1 VEVRLPLRQA
11 LATMVSNDDTVDAA
25 KYWEL
30 RLSLCDDPINEV
42 ALLVHLRR
50 GALPRPQV
58 GEVVSVQVTGAGS
71 EVANGVF
78 VRDGVYTGFAGEY
91 RTGAPLFKN
100 GEWWMIRYRM
110 PSGSF
115 RWYISDS
122 RTLGREVGDLYYTI
136 SCAAEPPTDR
146 PWRQAKAGAE
156 PVPRMRSMR
165 GPPRPVGPEVADASP
180 LVQLVERQTDRL
192 NASGVDVSPLLTP
205 LVPLGAL
212 ASIDVRT
219 GRFVDRIVL
228 RRHHTSTTGTGS
240 YSSPTDA
247 LSGGSYSSPTDALSG
262 GSSIGKNEGGAL
274 SGGSSTGKNEE
285 PVETSFE
292 LHSAEAVIGV
302 CHWSSA
308 DYLGSQIEILTSEGR
323 TCMFKGSRS
332 SRRLSS
338 LCVRA
343 FTTSAAALSLGSNL
357 PKWQYRGG
365 SSAAAAPDHLTP
377 GDEGEIVGFRISTR
391 PPEAETGSDEEED
404 ATAHQARSL
413 AEVCVRTADG
423 AETWRQTW
431 VVDWEAAQVAQ
442 ENDSEDE
449 SEGESEDE
457 IGSGLM
463 GEIEEEGDEL
473 EEEEEDDDDYDD
485 DDDDEEEERQ
495 LALALSLSLAES
507 VDPLA
512 TPAPAGD

>member
-1 VEVRLPLRQA
+1 VRLPLRQA

-110 PSGSF
+110 PSGTF

-156 PVPRMRSMR
+156 PIPRMSSMR
-165 GPPRPVGPEVADASP
+165 GPPRPVKPEVSNASP
-180 LVQLVERQTDRL
+180 LVRLVEKQTARL
-192 NASGVDVSPLLTP
+192 GASGVDVAPLLTP

-212 ASIDVRT
+212 ASIEVRT

-228 RRHHTSTTGTGS
+228 RRHNATGS
-240 YSSPTDA
+240 PSTPADEDA
-247 LSGGSYSSPTDALSG
+247 LTS
-262 GSSIGKNEGGAL
+262 
-274 SGGSSTGKNEE
+274 GSSTGKNEE

-292 LHSAEAVIGV
+292 LHSAEAIIGV

-343 FTTSAAALSLGSNL
+343 FTTSATALSVGSSL

-365 SSAAAAPDHLTP
+365 SSAAAAPDHLAP
-377 GDEGEIVGFRISTR
+377 GDEGEIVGFRISTSA
-391 PPEAETGSDEEED
+391 PEAETGSDDDED

-431 VVDWEAAQVAQ
+431 VVDWEAAQVAH

-449 SEGESEDE
+449 SEDE
-457 IGSGLM
+457 IASDLM
-463 GEIEEEGDEL
+463 GEIEEEDDEQ
-473 EEEEEDDDDYDD
+473 EEEEEEVEDD
-485 DDDDEEEERQ
+485 DDDDDDDDDEEERQ

-507 VDPLA
+507 VDPSA